1 MFDRLLTLPF
11 KGKKSF
17 FLLGPRGTGKTTWI
31 KNRLPNALYLDL
43 LDYSLY
49 RSLLSNP
56 QHLEALIPPQYKQWI
71 IIDEIQKIPAL
82 LNEVHRL
89 IEHKQHKFIL
99 TGSSARSLRKKG
111 VNLLAGRALSYHM
124 HPLIATELGDQFNLK
139 KLLQYG
145 ALPSVFSEQNPK
157 KFLESYIQTY
167 LKEEV
172 LQEGLTRNLSDFAH
186 FLEIASFSQGSLI
199 NMNAIARESG
209 IHQKVVINYFTIL
222 DDLLIG
228 YRLPPFK
235 KRAKR
240 RLITHEK
247 FYYFDVGIYRCLR
260 PTGPLDS
267 PEEVGGIAL
276 ESLFLQHLRA
286 INDYLQLGFQLFF
299 WRTSTGHEVDFIA
312 YGEKGLLAFEI
323 KRAKTI
329 DSKSLKGLK
338 AFQQD
343 YPMAKLFLI
352 YGGDHEEY
360 HSAVRA
366 IPFEKALLELPT
378 LLT

>member
-1 MFDRLLTLPF
+1 M
-11 KGKKSF
+11 
-17 FLLGPRGTGKTTWI
+17 
-31 KNRLPNALYLDL
+31 
-43 LDYSLY
+43 
-49 RSLLSNP
+49 
-56 QHLEALIPPQYKQWI
+56 
-71 IIDEIQKIPAL
+71 
-82 LNEVHRL
+82 
-89 IEHKQHKFIL
+89 
-99 TGSSARSLRKKG
+99 
-111 VNLLAGRALSYHM
+111 LAGRALSYHM

-299 WRTSTGHEVDFIA
+299 GERVRDMRLISLLMVKKA
-312 YGEKGLLAFEI
+312 YWL
-323 KRAKTI
+323 
-329 DSKSLKGLK
+329 SKSSAQKQST
-338 AFQQD
+338 AN
-343 YPMAKLFLI
+343 
-352 YGGDHEEY
+352 
-360 HSAVRA
+360 HSRD
-366 IPFEKALLELPT
+366 
-378 LLT
+378 